1 VPAGRCPLESIS
13 VRPRSGGLSL
23 TSSLGLTT
31 IMCTAG
37 QMTALLLPYSLD
49 RAGSEED
56 HTLPLACRLPEA
68 LLDAEANG
76 RETSFTRHCPG
87 RMDISPRSACV
98 YRDVIPDMLLQTPA
112 AHELLPG
119 GELSEQSW

>member
-1 VPAGRCPLESIS
+1 VAI
-13 VRPRSGGLSL
+13 VW
-23 TSSLGLTT
+23 LTT

-37 QMTALLLPYSLD
+37 QMTGLLLPYSLD
-49 RAGSEED
+49 RAGSVED
-56 HTLPLACRLPEA
+56 LTLPLAYRLPET

-98 YRDVIPDMLLQTPA
+98 YRYVAPDVLLQTPA
-112 AHELLPG
+112 AQELLPG